1 MGTRRVERAGAGLG
15 TVEALGIGSQESLE
29 LVTLSLMCLTSE
41 HPSGVLRRKHSF
53 KPYIQ
58 LSNTSLRHW

>member
-41 HPSGVLRRKHSF
+41 HPSGVLKREESTA
-53 KPYIQ
+53 
-58 LSNTSLRHW
+58 LSRTSS